1 MLHHLRRSDACHIG
15 ALLTT
20 INEAAGRVAMHA
32 VRTELLEA
40 QARAAG
46 LPLWPIPL
54 PDPCTN
60 EEYERRMAKAVRRA
74 VAGGFTHVA
83 FGDLFLED
91 VRAYREQRLA
101 GSGLTPM
108 FPLWRRPTGA
118 LALEMLREGV
128 KARLTCVDSRA
139 LDAKFVGRE
148 YDARLLA
155 ELPPRVDP
163 CGERGEFHT
172 FVYDGPMFPAPIRVA
187 PGEIVRRDAFVFADL
202 LPRWQG

>member
-1 MLHHLRRSDACHIG
+1 MLHHLRRSGAYQIG

-20 INEAAGRVAMHA
+20 VNDVAGRVAMHA

-46 LPLWPIPL
+46 LPLWTVPL

-60 EEYERRMAKAVRRA
+60 EEYEHRMADAVRRA
-74 VAGGFTHVA
+74 VAGGFTHAA

-91 VRAYREQRLA
+91 VRAYREHRLA

-128 KARLTCVDSRA
+128 RAKLTCVDTRA
-139 LDAKFVGRE
+139 LDARFVGRE
-148 YDARLLA
+148 YDASLLA
-155 ELPPRVDP
+155 ELPSHVDP

-187 PGEIVRRDAFVFADL
+187 PGETVRRDAFVFADL